1 MSTYTE
7 DHLVEQPAI
16 QLMCDELGWEVV
28 NAYGEWSSGKS
39 DLGRDGK
46 REVVLTS
53 GLISALQRLNPDL
66 PQMAIEGAVEEICRD
81 RTALSLAEANR
92 EIDKL
97 LKQGVKVSFPD
108 AEQGGQR
115 VEVVR
120 VIDWQEPQNNDFL
133 CASQFWVAGEL
144 YLKRPDLIGFVNGLP
159 LVLIELKKPGVNV
172 REGFDKNLCDYK
184 QTIPQL
190 FHYNAL
196 LIVSNGV
203 QSKVGSMTSQW
214 EHFGDWKKATSEEEA
229 AGISLEI
236 LLRGT
241 CEKGRLLDLVENFT
255 RFSESK
261 GGVSKLLAKNHQFLG
276 VNRAIAALR
285 STLTPA
291 LSQGEREEERS
302 HYRGGFKVAGLVERA
317 RELREKQ
324 TPAEEMLWQLL
335 RNRQLEGLKFRRQH
349 QFGEYICDFYCHEL
363 SLVVECD
370 GEAHDSDA
378 AKAHDKSRD
387 AYLRSQGLKVLRF
400 PNAMVRNEIESVLND
415 ISKELP
421 SNSGRGVGG
430 EGSCSK
436 NRIGVFWHTQGS
448 GKSYSMVFFA
458 EKVFRKLK
466 GNWTFVVITDRTE
479 LDTQIYRTFA
489 SCGAAAEQCQAAS
502 ASHLRQLLREDHRY
516 VFTLIHKFRTEP
528 GTLHPVLSERDDII
542 VLTDEAHRSQYDTL
556 AMNMRTAL
564 PNAKFVAFTGTP
576 LIAGEER
583 TREVFGDYVSIYDFK
598 QSVEDGATV
607 PLFYENRTPE
617 LQITNPELNEEI
629 YRTIDEAGLDD
640 AQEEKLKKVLGQRY
654 HLITREDR
662 LDAVAKDIVHHFLN
676 RGHQGKAMVVS
687 IDKLT
692 TLKMYEKV
700 RAEWELEKARVLL
713 ALSGLAATHPDYLP
727 LQARLK
733 NLHETDMAVVV
744 SPGQNEISEM
754 QEKGFDIV
762 PHRERMVKED
772 LEEKFKKPEDPFRL
786 VFVCAMWLTGFDAPS
801 CSTLYLDKPMRGHTL
816 MQTIARANRVY
827 ADKVNGLIVD
837 YANVFQEL
845 EKALAIYGSGG
856 SGGEMPVK
864 DKKELVEAL
873 RIALAQLTESCR
885 KQNVD
890 LGLIANATQKHF
902 ITAVNL
908 LARTDEVMD
917 AFLGQAN
924 DIARLYKAVMPDPVI
939 PELAPQ
945 AQVIAEL
952 AKALRATKD
961 PVNIAE
967 VMEAISGVLDGAIAA
982 EPHIEPGAAAK
993 TIDLSKIDYQ
1003 ALMRKFE
1010 RTPNKNVEAQQLR
1023 ALIERKL
1030 DNLIRLNAS
1039 RYDFLDRFQK
1049 MIEAYNSGA
1058 LSIEQLFAEL
1068 VTLTQDLNE
1077 EEQRHLRENIS
1088 EEELA
1093 VFDILT
1099 RPGPDLSP
1107 QETEAIKKVCK
1118 ELLAKLKTEKLV
1130 LAWRTKRTT
1139 RAAVRVE
1146 IEKMLD
1152 SGLPEKYTTELFEQ
1166 KCGVLFQHVLEKYP
1180 ESGESVYQAG

>member
-1 MSTYTE
+1 MSGYTE
-7 DHLVEQPAI
+7 DHLVEQPAL
-16 QLMCDELGWEVV
+16 QLMQHELGWEVV
-28 NAYGEWSSGKS
+28 NCYDEWSGGVSY
-39 DLGRDGK
+39 LGRDGK
-46 REVVLTS
+46 REVVLVTR
-53 GLISALQRLNPDL
+53 LRPALQRLNLEL
-66 PQMAIEGAVEEICRD
+66 PVEAIEGAVEEICRD

-108 AEQGGQR
+108 QEHGGQR
-115 VEVVR
+115 MEMVR
-120 VIDWQEPQNNDFL
+120 VVDWEVPENNDFL
-133 CASQFWVAGEL
+133 LGSQFWVAGQDF
-144 YLKRPDLIGFVNGLP
+144 LKRPDLVGFVNGLP

-172 REGFDKNLCDYK
+172 REGFFQNLRDYK

-196 LIVSNGV
+196 LLVSNGV
-203 QSKVGSMTSQW
+203 QSKIGSLTAEW
-214 EHFGDWKKATSEEEA
+214 EHFGDWKKATGEEDV
-229 AGISLEI
+229 AGISLET

-255 RFSESK
+255 RFSDSK

-276 VNRAIAALR
+276 VNRAVEALR
-285 STLTPA
+285 FST
-291 LSQGEREEERS
+291 
-302 HYRGGFKVAGLVERA
+302 
-317 RELREKQ
+317 
-324 TPAEEMLWQLL
+324 
-335 RNRQLEGLKFRRQH
+335 
-349 QFGEYICDFYCHEL
+349 
-363 SLVVECD
+363 D
-370 GEAHDSDA
+370 G
-378 AKAHDKSRD
+378 
-387 AYLRSQGLKVLRF
+387 
-400 PNAMVRNEIESVLND
+400 
-415 ISKELP
+415 
-421 SNSGRGVGG
+421 
-430 EGSCSK
+430 
-436 NRIGVFWHTQGS
+436 RIGVFWHTQGS

-479 LDTQIYRTFA
+479 LDTQIYRTF
-489 SCGAAAEQCQAAS
+489 STCGAASELCQATS
-502 ASHLRQLLREDHRY
+502 ASHLRKLLGEDHRY

-564 PNAKFVAFTGTP
+564 PNAMFVAFTGTP

-583 TREVFGDYVSIYDFK
+583 TREVFGDYVSVYNFR

-629 YRTIDEAGLDD
+629 YQTIEDAGLDD
-640 AQEEKLKKVLGQRY
+640 DQEEKLRKVLGQRY

-676 RGHQGKAMVVS
+676 RGYQGKAMVVS

-692 TLKMYEKV
+692 TLRMYEKV
-700 RAEWELEKARVLL
+700 RAEWEAEKARVLK
-713 ALSGLAATHPDYLP
+713 ALEGMAGSHPDHAGL
-727 LQARLK
+727 LARLV
-733 NLHETDMAVVV
+733 NLQETDMAVVV

-754 QEKGFDIV
+754 KEKGFDIL

-772 LEEKFKKPEDPFRL
+772 LEEKFKNPADPFRL

-827 ADKVNGLIVD
+827 GDKVNGLIVD

-845 EKALAIYGSGG
+845 EKALAIYGSGTG
-856 SGGEMPVK
+856 GGGGEMPVK

-873 RIALAQLTESCR
+873 RIALDQVFEFCR

-890 LGLIANATQKHF
+890 LIAVHKVAKYF
-902 ITAVNL
+902 IPAVNQL
-908 LARTDEVMD
+908 LRTDEVRD

-924 DIARLYKAVMPDPVI
+924 DVSRLYKAVMPDPVI
-939 PELAPQ
+939 PELAPT
-945 AQVIAEL
+945 AQLIAEL
-952 AKALRATKD
+952 AKAVRAQKD
-961 PVNIAE
+961 PVNITE
-967 VMEAISGVLDGAIAA
+967 VMAAISGVLDGAIVTTAR
-982 EPHIEPGAAAK
+982 EEPGAPAK
-993 TIDLSKIDYQ
+993 TIDLSKIDFEV
-1003 ALMRKFE
+1003 LMRKFE
-1010 RTPNKNVEAQQLR
+1010 RTPNKNIEAQQLR

-1068 VTLTQDLNE
+1068 VTFTKDLND
-1077 EEQRHLRENIS
+1077 EEQRHLREQIS

-1099 RPGPDLSP
+1099 RPGPDLTIM
-1107 QETEAIKKVCK
+1107 ETESIKKVCK
-1118 ELLAKLKTEKLV
+1118 DLLAKLKTEKLV

-1166 KCGVLFQHVLEKYP
+1166 KCGVLFQHVLEKYL
-1180 ESGESVYQAG
+1180 ESGESVYEAAG

>member
-16 QLMCDELGWEVV
+16 QLMRDELGWEVV

-53 GLISALQRLNPDL
+53 GLISALQRLNPEL

-120 VIDWQEPQNNDFL
+120 VIDWQETQNNDFL
-133 CASQFWVAGEL
+133 LASQFWVAGEL

-214 EHFGDWKKATSEEEA
+214 EHFGDWKKATSEEES

-236 LLRGT
+236 LLLGT

-276 VNRAIAALR
+276 VNRAVEALR
-285 STLTPA
+285 V
-291 LSQGEREEERS
+291 SQ
-302 HYRGGFKVAGLVERA
+302 
-317 RELREKQ
+317 
-324 TPAEEMLWQLL
+324 
-335 RNRQLEGLKFRRQH
+335 
-349 QFGEYICDFYCHEL
+349 
-363 SLVVECD
+363 D
-370 GEAHDSDA
+370 G
-378 AKAHDKSRD
+378 
-387 AYLRSQGLKVLRF
+387 
-400 PNAMVRNEIESVLND
+400 
-415 ISKELP
+415 
-421 SNSGRGVGG
+421 
-430 EGSCSK
+430 
-436 NRIGVFWHTQGS
+436 RIGVFWHTQGS

-489 SCGAAAEQCQAAS
+489 FCGAAAEQCQAAS

-700 RAEWELEKARVLL
+700 KAEWEREKARVLL

-754 QEKGFDIV
+754 KEKGFDIV

-864 DKKELVEAL
+864 DKNELVEAL
-873 RIALAQLTESCR
+873 RIALAQVTESCR

-890 LGLIANATQKHF
+890 LDLIANATHKHF

-1107 QETEAIKKVCK
+1107 KETEAIKKVCK
-1118 ELLAKLKTEKLV
+1118 DLLAKLKTEKLV

-1152 SGLPEKYTTELFEQ
+1152 NGLPEKYTTDLFEA
-1166 KCGVLFQHVLEKYP
+1166 KCGALFQHVLEKYP
-1180 ESGESVYQAG
+1180 ESGVSVYQAG

>member
-1 MSTYTE
+1 
-7 DHLVEQPAI
+7 V
-16 QLMCDELGWEVV
+16 
-28 NAYGEWSSGKS
+28 
-39 DLGRDGK
+39 
-46 REVVLTS
+46 
-53 GLISALQRLNPDL
+53 
-66 PQMAIEGAVEEICRD
+66 
-81 RTALSLAEANR
+81 
-92 EIDKL
+92 
-97 LKQGVKVSFPD
+97 
-108 AEQGGQR
+108 
-115 VEVVR
+115 
-120 VIDWQEPQNNDFL
+120 
-133 CASQFWVAGEL
+133 
-144 YLKRPDLIGFVNGLP
+144 
-159 LVLIELKKPGVNV
+159 
-172 REGFDKNLCDYK
+172 
-184 QTIPQL
+184 
-190 FHYNAL
+190 
-196 LIVSNGV
+196 
-203 QSKVGSMTSQW
+203 
-214 EHFGDWKKATSEEEA
+214 
-229 AGISLEI
+229 AGISLET

-241 CEKGRLLDLVENFT
+241 CEKGRLLDLIENFT
-255 RFSESK
+255 RFSDSK

-291 LSQGEREEERS
+291 LSQGERGKDVA
-302 HYRGGFKVAGLVERA
+302 HYRGGLQVAGMVERA
-317 RELREKQ
+317 RELRERQ
-324 TPAEEMLWQLL
+324 TPAEEVLWDLL
-335 RNRQLEGLKFRRQH
+335 RDRQLAGAKFRRQH
-349 QFGEYICDFYCHEL
+349 QFGEYICDFYCHDAA
-363 SLVVECD
+363 LVVECD
-370 GEAHDSDA
+370 GEVHNSAE
-378 AKAHDKSRD
+378 AKAHDHKRD
-387 AYLRSQGLKVLRF
+387 AYLRSQKLKVLRF
-400 PNAMVRNEIESVLND
+400 KNAAVLHETENVLTQ
-415 ISKELP
+415 IAKELP
-421 SNSGRGVGG
+421 STSGRGAGG
-430 EGSCSK
+430 EGSHSK

-479 LDTQIYRTFA
+479 LDTQIYRAFST
-489 SCGAAAEQCQAAS
+489 CGAASELCQATS
-502 ASHLRQLLREDHRY
+502 ASHLRKLLGEDHRY

-583 TREVFGDYVSIYDFK
+583 TREVFGDYVSVYNFR

-629 YRTIDEAGLDD
+629 YQTIEDAGLDD
-640 AQEEKLKKVLGQRY
+640 DQEEKLRKVLGQRY

-676 RGHQGKAMVVS
+676 RGYQGKAMVVS

-692 TLKMYEKV
+692 TLRMYEKV
-700 RAEWELEKARVLL
+700 RAEWEAEKARVLK
-713 ALSGLAATHPDYLP
+713 AVTETSVSHPDFQRLN
-727 LQARLK
+727 ARLL
-733 NLHETDMAVVV
+733 NLQETDMAVVV

-754 QEKGFDIV
+754 KVKGFDIL

-772 LEEKFKKPEDPFRL
+772 LEEKFKNPADPFRL

-827 ADKVNGLIVD
+827 GDKVNGLIVD

-845 EKALAIYGSGG
+845 EKALAIYGSGTG
-856 SGGEMPVK
+856 GGEMPVK

-873 RIALAQLTESCR
+873 RIALDQVAEFCR

-890 LGLIANATQKHF
+890 LEAIPDSSNKLF
-902 ITAVNL
+902 IPAVNQL
-908 LARTDEVMD
+908 LRTDEVTD
-917 AFLGQAN
+917 SFVGQAS
-924 DIARLYKAVMPDPVI
+924 DVARLYKAVMPDPVI
-939 PELAPQ
+939 PLLAPR

-952 AKALRATKD
+952 AKAVRADKD
-961 PVNIAE
+961 PVNITE
-967 VMEAISGVLDGAIAA
+967 VMTAISGVLDGAIVA
-982 EPHIEPGAAAK
+982 EPHVEPGAAAK
-993 TIDLSKIDYQ
+993 TIDLSKIDFEV
-1003 ALMRKFE
+1003 LMRKFE
-1010 RTPNKNVEAQQLR
+1010 KTPNKNIEAQKLR

-1068 VTLTQDLNE
+1068 VTFTQDLND
-1077 EEQRHLRENIS
+1077 EEQRHLREQIS

-1099 RPGPDLSP
+1099 RPGPDLTPMEEES
-1107 QETEAIKKVCK
+1107 IKKVCRD
-1118 ELLAKLKTEKLV
+1118 LLAKLKTEKLV

-1152 SGLPEKYTTELFEQ
+1152 DGLPEKYTTELFEQ

-1180 ESGESVYQAG
+1180 ERGTSVYSEAG